1 MSPVIRKATADD
13 LESICRIE
21 QEGQGRWSRIQF
33 ADELKLNFSRVYVIE
48 DGGAVIG
55 FAVAWIVADEI
66 QLNNIGIKKEFRR
79 RGLGTLIMNKI
90 IMHPDDAGPRKKI
103 YLEVSAQNK
112 PAILFYRNNGFI
124 EMGRRKNYYDSID
137 AILMERELRT

>member
-1 MSPVIRKATADD
+1 MSKNSSTMSPVIRKATADD

-21 QEGQGRWSRIQF
+21 QEGQGRGSRIQF

-112 PAILFYRNNGFI
+112 P
-124 EMGRRKNYYDSID
+124 
-137 AILMERELRT
+137 